1 MARVY
6 MMICCLRRYC
16 SRCVWLARWRKDR
29 SLASCI
35 VIFSRHPAAGFRSF
49 DHHSRPLP
57 STIRYH
63 HRTSSRQTKTRKK
76 KKREKKKWKW
86 NENSIERARRTTRV
100 RTYIKWSTHRYYNSF
115 IFQGLSFR
123 ISPANTPLLYSLAN
137 YSASSFTSLPG
148 APRIVDRSRKHK
160 QVKIIKLFKK
170 NNFSLFSSAWLD
182 IIFEFAK
189 YIYETFR
196 KKRKKCDRSTE
207 RNRTGASIARFFF
220 GKMKKNFKIKNIK
233 SRVFV

>member
-148 APRIVDRSRKHK
+148 APRIVDHSRKHK

-189 YIYETFR
+189 YICETFR
-196 KKRKKCDRSTE
+196 KKRKKGKRCGRSTE
-207 RNRTGASIARFFF
+207 RNWTGASIARFFLE
-220 GKMKKNFKIKNIK
+220 KWRKIL
-233 SRVFV
+233 R